1 MSYLVLAR
9 KWRPKR
15 FAELVGQEHV
25 VRALTNALSTGRVH
39 HAFLFTGTRGVGKTT
54 IARIFA
60 KSLNCEQGTSAD
72 PCGECNAC
80 RDIDAGRFIDLLEID
95 AASNTGVDDVR
106 EVIDNA
112 QYMPSRGR
120 VKVYLIDEVHM
131 LSKSA
136 FNALLKTLEE
146 PPGHVKF
153 LLATTD
159 PQKLPVTVLSR
170 CLQFNLKRLDEQQI
184 AGQMTRILAAE
195 AIAAEDSAIRQLA
208 KAADGSLRDGLSLLD
223 QAIAYSGAGSA
234 DAAGDGQ
241 ALQGAAVAAMLGS
254 VDRTRVG
261 AVLAALADGDGRRLL
276 DEVATLAEFS
286 PDWGNVLESL
296 GDALHRIQVR
306 QLVPDAAVE
315 ADGVDVDG
323 LAAQLRP
330 ELVQLWYQMCL
341 SGRRD
346 LPLAPSPR
354 AGFEMSALRML
365 AFRPGAGG
373 DAAPPSGSGGRGEPA
388 RSANANAA
396 AQAAAAMREM
406 GAAPGAANAAAPTPS
421 ATLPAAPAA
430 TPPAEARAPLSVRE
444 APAEYRV
451 HKPVQDR
458 NDAPPWAPDPAKPAA
473 PVREAANAAPK
484 PTPAARVNPFAD
496 DLREAAPKPAPA
508 ARANPFEDDPRE
520 AAANAAPKPVPAARA
535 NPFADDPREAAPDA
549 APKPV
554 PAARANPFA
563 DDPREAALNAA
574 PKPTVAARANP
585 FEDDPREAAANAAP
599 PPAVAARSNPFEDP
613 APQPVAAVRANP
625 FADDSRAAAP
635 EPAPKPAA
643 PARAHPFE
651 DDPRD
656 ADSVLA
662 AASARGPL
670 FEDDPRDAPVP
681 RTSAPAPVAV
691 SAVPPAPAAR
701 EDLLAAAA
709 PITMPARAAA
719 SVAGAGI
726 ADDDAWH
733 ALIDGSGLRGP
744 ARILAEH
751 AAFIGYADGV
761 LSLAL
766 GPNDEHLKAP
776 ALVKLVAE
784 ALTARLGA
792 TPQIRFDAA
801 PAGAANGGSV
811 HERNLRARD
820 ERQARAEDMFMNDP
834 DVRRLIEQ
842 YGAKVVPDSIR
853 PFDEP

>member
-195 AIAAEDSAIRQLA
+195 NIPAEESAIRQLA

-234 DAAGDGQ
+234 GGVGGEQ
-241 ALQGAAVAAMLGS
+241 PLPGAAVAAMLGS

-261 AVLAALADGDGRRLL
+261 AVLSALADGDGRRLL
-276 DEVATLAEFS
+276 DEVAALAEFS

-306 QLVPDAAVE
+306 QLVPEAAVE

-330 ELVQLWYQMCL
+330 ELVQLWYQMGL

-346 LPLAPSPR
+346 LALAPSPR
-354 AGFEMSALRML
+354 AGFEMTALRML

-373 DAAPPSGSGGRGEPA
+373 DAAPASGSGGRGETA
-388 RSANANAA
+388 RSAGAA

-406 GAAPGAANAAAPTPS
+406 GASAAASASASVPVSVSVTTSVAASAPTPE
-421 ATLPAAPAA
+421 ARVPLAVREEPAAY
-430 TPPAEARAPLSVRE
+430 RAHTR
-444 APAEYRV
+444 A
-451 HKPVQDR
+451 QDSD
-458 NDAPPWAPDPAKPAA
+458 DAPPWALQPPAPQSTA
-473 PVREAANAAPK
+473 PVRETASKPAPAAIVNPFEDDPRDAAPKPASPARANPFEDGPRDVAANAAPK
-484 PTPAARVNPFAD
+484 RAAPVRANPFEDDPRDAATNATAQPAAPVRANPFEDGPRETATQPASPVRANPFED
-496 DLREAAPKPAPA
+496 DPREAMTRAAPEPAAPVRAPAFEQAPREAATAASPKPAAAAA
-508 ARANPFEDDPRE
+508 ARANPFEDDPR
-520 AAANAAPKPVPAARA
+520 
-535 NPFADDPREAAPDA
+535 
-549 APKPV
+549 
-554 PAARANPFA
+554 
-563 DDPREAALNAA
+563 
-574 PKPTVAARANP
+574 
-585 FEDDPREAAANAAP
+585 
-599 PPAVAARSNPFEDP
+599 
-613 APQPVAAVRANP
+613 
-625 FADDSRAAAP
+625 
-635 EPAPKPAA
+635 
-643 PARAHPFE
+643 
-651 DDPRD
+651 D
-656 ADSVLA
+656 ADSMA
-662 AASARGPL
+662 APSSARGPL
-670 FEDDPRDAPVP
+670 FEDDPRDAPAP
-681 RTSAPAPVAV
+681 RAAAPVAE
-691 SAVPPAPAAR
+691 PAPARPAAPAR
-701 EDLLAAAA
+701 EDIFAAAE
-709 PITMPARAAA
+709 PITVPARAAA
-719 SVAGAGI
+719 SGAGI
-726 ADDDAWH
+726 ADDRAWH

-751 AAFIGYADGV
+751 AAFLGYAGGV
-761 LSLAL
+761 LTLAL

-776 ALVKLVAE
+776 ALIKLVAD
-784 ALTARLGA
+784 ALAARLGA
-792 TPQIRFDAA
+792 APQIRFEAA
-801 PAGAANGGSV
+801 PAGVAGNGESV